1 MSQQGSVGRS
11 LRVGVLFGGRSGEH
25 EVSLASARNVMEALE
40 KAGHTVVPMGI
51 TPQGH
56 WLTQNDPLRQL
67 SGESFH
73 SETLP
78 DHTHSLGSAL
88 AVANGQQRDGA
99 YAHEQQTHAA
109 SAYNTWS
116 LLPQATQQAPLPE
129 LDLIFPVL
137 HGTYGEDGTVQGL
150 LEMANLPYVGSG
162 VLASAVV
169 MDKAVAKQLFAQAGL
184 RQSAYELVLR
194 REWRQ
199 AAESVLDRIEA
210 RFAYPLFVKPA
221 NLGSSVGV
229 SKVRDR
235 AELGRGLD
243 LACRFDRKVLVEV
256 AVPHAREI
264 EVSVLGNDEPSV
276 SVVGEVVPGN
286 EFYDYAA
293 KYLDESSKLL
303 IPAAID
309 ADLVAEVQ
317 AMALTAFRLADCA
330 GLARV
335 DFLLDDASKT
345 LYLNELNTMP
355 GFTKSSMYPKLWE
368 ASGLSYPA
376 LVDRLLALALERH
389 ADKLQNRTT
398 RDL

>member
-1 MSQQGSVGRS
+1 
-11 LRVGVLFGGRSGEH
+11 
-25 EVSLASARNVMEALE
+25 
-40 KAGHTVVPMGI
+40 MGI

-88 AVANGQQRDGA
+88 AVAEGPQRDGA
-99 YAHEQQTHAA
+99 YADEQQAHAA